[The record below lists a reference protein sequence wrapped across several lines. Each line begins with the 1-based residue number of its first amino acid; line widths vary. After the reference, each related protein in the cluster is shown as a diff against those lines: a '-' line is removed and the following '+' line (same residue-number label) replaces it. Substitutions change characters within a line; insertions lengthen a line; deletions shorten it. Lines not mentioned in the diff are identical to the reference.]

1 MFKLFNRIYLTILEL
16 WKHIKDLDLQDYTT
30 IHKIN
35 GYKPIFLCIAF
46 LVFNIIQEGYRG
58 SGKYKTFGPD

>member
-16 WKHIKDLDLQDYTT
+16 WKHIKDLDLRDYTI

-35 GYKPIFLCIAF
+35 GYKLIFLCIAF
-46 LVFNIIQEGYRG
+46 LVFNIIKEGYRG